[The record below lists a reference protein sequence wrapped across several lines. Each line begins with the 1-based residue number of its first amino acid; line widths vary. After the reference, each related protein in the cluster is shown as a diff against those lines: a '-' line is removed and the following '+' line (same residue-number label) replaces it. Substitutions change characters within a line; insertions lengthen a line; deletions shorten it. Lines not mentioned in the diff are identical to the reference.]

1 MKKEKPSLKDLVK
14 KDDAMTFEK
23 AQELKEKAKVADKPK
38 VGRKMLGKSKVK
50 HSITFYVDDEQLAI
64 LKSKLDYDKKLSTP
78 NAVAK
83 HLLVKILDEIEP
95 K

>member
-1 MKKEKPSLKDLVK
+1 MNKKKPSLKDLVK

-23 AQELKEKAKVADKPK
+23 AQELKDKAKATEKAK
-38 VGRKMLGKSKVK
+38 VGRKMLGKSKATNK
-50 HSITFYVDDEQLAI
+50 ITFYVDDEQYAI

-83 HLLVKILDEIEP
+83 HLLIKILDEIEP
-95 K
+95 I